1 MNFGIL
7 DILRL
12 TLYLVYVFLGYLL
25 CLARGRYMLNMLQIE
40 EYNNSKFAIWLKE
53 NLNKVFSFTNTTDA
67 KTPLVMTDRAK
78 RLYKLFLF
86 INSVLFAGVLGLLFA
101 KFNDLG
107 LVIIVLV
114 LLIALIQPLILL
126 IANGIRSPLEKK
138 INMGFYKSAQEK
150 IIKYKKNGLKVVG
163 ITGSF
168 GKTSVKFYLETILR
182 EKFKVQNS
190 PSSYNTPMGLSKVIN
205 NDLEEESQIFIAEM
219 GAYKPGEIDECAK
232 LVMPDI
238 GILTAVG
245 PTHMQSFKTIENIQK
260 TKYELIENLP
270 EDGTAI
276 FNYDNDYVKPLAD
289 KTLKKTIR
297 YGLKDN
303 EKLSLKAENIVLDE
317 RGSSFDLSYEGKSL
331 PCTTKLLGEHSIQ
344 NLLGAAG
351 AALTLGMSLEEVVNG
366 IKKVE
371 PVEHRLNLVEGGGNG
386 VIVIDDAFNSNPI
399 GFRAALKVLGAFKN
413 GRKIIITPGM
423 VELGDMEEEENYKI
437 GKVMADVCDYSIL
450 VGIKRTAPIKR
461 GLEEM
466 GVESDKIIVVKNLNQ
481 AMSELSKITRP
492 NDVVLFENDLPDT
505 YEE

>member
-289 KTLKKTIR
+289 KTLK
-297 YGLKDN
+297 
-303 EKLSLKAENIVLDE
+303 
-317 RGSSFDLSYEGKSL
+317 
-331 PCTTKLLGEHSIQ
+331 
-344 NLLGAAG
+344 
-351 AALTLGMSLEEVVNG
+351 
-366 IKKVE
+366 
-371 PVEHRLNLVEGGGNG
+371 
-386 VIVIDDAFNSNPI
+386 
-399 GFRAALKVLGAFKN
+399 
-413 GRKIIITPGM
+413 
-423 VELGDMEEEENYKI
+423 
-437 GKVMADVCDYSIL
+437 
-450 VGIKRTAPIKR
+450 
-461 GLEEM
+461 
-466 GVESDKIIVVKNLNQ
+466 
-481 AMSELSKITRP
+481 SK
-492 NDVVLFENDLPDT
+492 
-505 YEE
+505 